1 MGDDYS
7 YNTGKVKEFGV
18 WDYVLFVL
26 TLVISAGIGVFY
38 AIVDRK
44 KNTPKDFLLG
54 GRNMSVFPVALS
66 LMVTFMSALTLLGNP
81 AEIYNY
87 HTMFWWLCGAF
98 LIAMTFAATIFIP
111 FFYRLGVTSTFEYL
125 DMRFDNVTRIYGC
138 TLLILQT
145 LIYAAFLLYAPSLAL
160 NAVTGVDLWGCCI
173 GMGCVVTFYTTLGG
187 MKAVLWTDTFQAGVI
202 IAGLLAVL
210 IKGSMI
216 EGGFD
221 KAWEIANDN
230 GRILFDDFNTD
241 PKTRHSVWSMVIGGW
256 AFWMHL
262 YGVNQA
268 QVQRCLSCPTVQK
281 AQLAIWVNLPGLI
294 FIVSAACMIGIVM
307 FAFYV
312 DCHPIHYGVVAKT
325 DQLVP
330 LYVMDILG
338 DYPGLPGVFV
348 SCVVSG
354 SLSSLSSGLNALSA
368 VTLRDMLPSN
378 LLQGASQSRI
388 TIISKVLVLIY
399 GVLAIAL
406 AYVVS
411 HLGSVLQAI
420 YTVFGILNGPLLGVF
435 TLGMFYPWANKRGAV
450 TGITVAL
457 GFLLWVGIAAF
468 VHDIETPVS
477 PLSVRG
483 CNFTA
488 RPTPP
493 PPNVTVVPEEDE
505 DEPLFD
511 LYRMSYM
518 YYTALG
524 MVIVQGVGLLVSFI
538 TGPTDPLSLD
548 PRLICPVFEVLIPCL
563 PIKVRDFLRF
573 GIVHEGKYDVDTDV
587 HNTKNGKDSS
597 LGFSNVENG
606 KKTTPQKGIS
616 NLSFEP
622 EDEKNLKAAER
633 QKSSIELTH
642 L

>member
-7 YNTGKVKEFGV
+7 YNTGEVKEFGV
-18 WDYVLFVL
+18 VDYVLFVL

-38 AIVDRK
+38 AILDRNR
-44 KNTPKDFLLG
+44 NTPKDFLLG
-54 GRNMSVFPVALS
+54 GRNMSVLPVALS
-66 LMVTFMSALTLLGNP
+66 LMVTFMSAMTLLGNP

-87 HTMFWWLCGAF
+87 HTMFWWLVAAF
-98 LIAMTFAATIFIP
+98 LLAMTFAAHVFIP
-111 FFYRLGVTSTFEYL
+111 FFYRLGVTCTFEYL
-125 DMRFDNVTRIYGC
+125 DIRFGHIMRVYGSI
-138 TLLILQT
+138 LLILQT

-187 MKAVLWTDTFQAGVI
+187 MKAVLWTDSFQAGVI
-202 IAGLLAVL
+202 FAGLLAVL
-210 IKGSMI
+210 IKGSMV

-221 KAWEIANDN
+221 KAWQIADDH
-230 GRILFDDFNTD
+230 GRIRFDDFSPD

-256 AFWMHL
+256 GFWMYL

-268 QVQRCLSCPTVQK
+268 QVQRCLSCPSVKK
-281 AQLAIWVNLPGLI
+281 AQMAMWVNLPGLI

-312 DCHPIHYGVVAKT
+312 DCHPISYGIIDKT

-368 VTLRDMLPSN
+368 VTLELLPARW
-378 LLQGASQSRI
+378 LRGASQFK
-388 TIISKVLVLIY
+388 TTVLSKLMVFFY
-399 GVLAIAL
+399 GVLAICL

-411 HLGSVLQAI
+411 KLGSVLEAV

-435 TLGMFYPWANKRGAV
+435 TLGMFYPWANKRGALV
-450 TGITVAL
+450 GTTVAL

-468 VHDIETPVS
+468 VHDIKTPVS
-477 PLSVRG
+477 PLSDRG
-483 CNFTA
+483 CNYTA
-488 RPTPP
+488 RPTPA
-493 PPNVTVVPEEDE
+493 PPNVTAAPEEED

-518 YYTALG
+518 YYTSLG
-524 MVIVQGVGLLVSFI
+524 MVIVQGVGIVVSLL
-538 TGPTDPLSLD
+538 TGKTDPKSLD

-563 PIKVRDFLRF
+563 PLKVRDFLRF
-573 GIVHEGKYDVDTDV
+573 GIVHEGKYDVETDIHGEKPV
-587 HNTKNGKDSS
+587 KDASVE
-597 LGFSNVENG
+597 FNHIENG
-606 KKTTPQKGIS
+606 QKPPLNGTRNPSFTPD
-616 NLSFEP
+616 EP
-622 EDEKNLKAAER
+622 RKENSAIHQNGVSET
-633 QKSSIELTH
+633 TH